1 MHLSGFLKDFVIT
14 HPFTVALNMSF
25 SLLTPVQDVVLPH
38 FYGKLIDAIS
48 NHGELR
54 KNIFYVLSIFVM
66 LEIGF
71 ILSDWHDVSTISGFQ
86 TFTRQQ
92 ILKNIMS
99 KYEHNFADLNIG
111 NILSKVVKI
120 PYTLVVCY
128 ERVKYT
134 IIPYIIVFST
144 ATMYFAHYDTIL
156 GVSLFVTALVFAG
169 VVLSVPSYVC
179 KNFATEK
186 DKMVND
192 IHEEIDDTLRNF
204 IAMHGDAEKQ
214 RTELE
219 RLAKYEELFTV
230 KFAQAMK
237 CLMKTKAYTSVI
249 FIAFTTVFILRSYH
263 LLLNKKLTTA
273 SFSSMFLILVYLT
286 NSLMH
291 IDGQLRE
298 IIFDW
303 GVLTEADDLFNK
315 YDDIDK
321 PNSTRHNTARS
332 EIPQSEGIGMSH
344 VSFAFPNSNED
355 TLKDITFNVKKGE
368 KVVLLGDIGTGKST
382 ILKLLLKFNE
392 PKTGTIYLNG
402 VAYNDMDTKELKRK
416 VGYMPQQPLLFNR
429 SVIENITYGVNGV
442 TRKDVEAL
450 IKKIGVEGE
459 FTNLEDGLDTKIGK
473 NGSRLSGGQRQV
485 VWCLRTIVQNPD
497 IVIMDEP
504 TASLDDKGRS
514 TLIMILDVIM
524 KDKTVIIV
532 THDKGLL
539 DMADRRLF
547 VKNGMIEENEKSSV
561 RQGWMMPQGG
571 LLDK

>member
-1 MHLSGFLKDFVIT
+1 
-14 HPFTVALNMSF
+14 
-25 SLLTPVQDVVLPH
+25 
-38 FYGKLIDAIS
+38 
-48 NHGELR
+48 
-54 KNIFYVLSIFVM
+54 
-66 LEIGF
+66 
-71 ILSDWHDVSTISGFQ
+71 
-86 TFTRQQ
+86 
-92 ILKNIMS
+92 
-99 KYEHNFADLNIG
+99 
-111 NILSKVVKI
+111 
-120 PYTLVVCY
+120 
-128 ERVKYT
+128 
-134 IIPYIIVFST
+134 
-144 ATMYFAHYDTIL
+144 
-156 GVSLFVTALVFAG
+156 
-169 VVLSVPSYVC
+169 
-179 KNFATEK
+179 
-186 DKMVND
+186 
-192 IHEEIDDTLRNF
+192 
-204 IAMHGDAEKQ
+204 
-214 RTELE
+214 
-219 RLAKYEELFTV
+219 
-230 KFAQAMK
+230 
-237 CLMKTKAYTSVI
+237 
-249 FIAFTTVFILRSYH
+249 
-263 LLLNKKLTTA
+263 
-273 SFSSMFLILVYLT
+273 
-286 NSLMH
+286 
-291 IDGQLRE
+291 
-298 IIFDW
+298 
-303 GVLTEADDLFNK
+303 LTEADDLFNK